1 MANPDL
7 KPRFLHPFTYW
18 PFYLSACLPCFL
30 PRSLPPSHCVPYPSN
45 IYYVHA
51 STHLCIY
58 QFFLC
63 HQGPH
68 HLLFLNYSG
77 SQHHGGW
84 GGNALFQTEPPSP
97 QFLTCRWIE
106 TLSFYSRTSLK
117 VFRTFWE
124 GVWTERVVLF
134 RFWHLVWFVVGSK
147 KSRQVRKGPRG
158 NASEI
163 PHHMV
168 SRLPNRYRRR
178 RVRIEGMAQ
187 GRETLNG

>member
-1 MANPDL
+1 M
-7 KPRFLHPFTYW
+7 
-18 PFYLSACLPCFL
+18 
-30 PRSLPPSHCVPYPSN
+30 
-45 IYYVHA
+45 
-51 STHLCIY
+51 
-58 QFFLC
+58 
-63 HQGPH
+63 
-68 HLLFLNYSG
+68 
-77 SQHHGGW
+77 
-84 GGNALFQTEPPSP
+84 
-97 QFLTCRWIE
+97 
-106 TLSFYSRTSLK
+106 
-117 VFRTFWE
+117 
-124 GVWTERVVLF
+124 ERVVLF

>member
-30 PRSLPPSHCVPYPSN
+30 PRSPPPSHCVPYPSN

-77 SQHHGGW
+77 SQHHGG
-84 GGNALFQTEPPSP
+84 GVGACTVPDRTTVPTVLDLQMDRDIK
-97 QFLTCRWIE
+97 FLQQN
-106 TLSFYSRTSLK
+106 SSK
-117 VFRTFWE
+117 
-124 GVWTERVVLF
+124 RVQNVL
-134 RFWHLVWFVVGSK
+134 
-147 KSRQVRKGPRG
+147 
-158 NASEI
+158 
-163 PHHMV
+163 
-168 SRLPNRYRRR
+168 
-178 RVRIEGMAQ
+178 
-187 GRETLNG
+187 GRSVDGESCTV